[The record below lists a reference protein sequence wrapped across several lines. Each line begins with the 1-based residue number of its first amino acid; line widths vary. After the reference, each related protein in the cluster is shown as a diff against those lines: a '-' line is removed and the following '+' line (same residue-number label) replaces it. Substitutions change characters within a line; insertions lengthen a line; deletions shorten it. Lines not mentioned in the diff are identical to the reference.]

1 VLEMRITLEEK
12 MEAVDQIMEQLDT
25 ASLQELEDYEDIISN
40 VQDRVLGMVEDLM
53 DDEDILVE
61 AQMLVDALYRE

>member
-1 VLEMRITLEEK
+1 MRITLEEK